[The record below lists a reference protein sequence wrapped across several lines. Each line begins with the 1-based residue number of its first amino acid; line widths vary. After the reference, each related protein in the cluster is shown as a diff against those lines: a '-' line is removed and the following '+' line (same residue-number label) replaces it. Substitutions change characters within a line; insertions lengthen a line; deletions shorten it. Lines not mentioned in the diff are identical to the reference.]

1 MASIRKRTTSA
12 GNVRWE
18 VVYRDPTSRQRSKS
32 FDRKVDAQRYAN
44 NVETDIERRDWIDPR
59 GAKQTFGEWANRWI
73 ATTTHLQ
80 PTTQQG
86 YESIVTKHL
95 LPRFGELPIGSLDHP
110 TVLAFLSDLKAA
122 GAAPGTIRNVRDVA
136 RLILDLAVRS
146 GIIKTNPVKGV
157 KAPRSRPNEMVFL
170 NADEVVAL
178 AEAIIEPPKMR
189 RRRKQDK
196 PDYPEYGLLV
206 RFAAWTGLRAGEIVA
221 LRVGKLDLMRRRV
234 EVSESA
240 AEAHGRLSFGSTK
253 TYARRSVPIPTP
265 LADELAAHIAGRK
278 PSDFVFEA
286 PDGGPIRHSNWYP
299 RHFKPAAARAGL
311 PDNLRFHDLR
321 HTYAALLIAEGAHP
335 RAMMER
341 LGHST
346 INVTLGTYG
355 HLFPNLEQRIDD
367 ALAERYRNAG
377 SPTTAEIR
385 RLNAKGSA

>member
-1 MASIRKRTTSA
+1 MASIRKRSTTA

-18 VVYRDPTSRQRSKS
+18 VVYRDPSSRQRSKS
-32 FDRKVDAQRYAN
+32 FVRKVDAQRYAN
-44 NVETDIERRDWIDPR
+44 SVETDIERSDWIDPQ
-59 GAKQTFGEWANRWI
+59 GAKQSFGEWANRWI
-73 ATTTHLQ
+73 ATTTHLK

-95 LPRFGELPIGSLDHP
+95 LPRFGELPIGSIDHP
-110 TVLAFLSDLKAA
+110 IVLAFLSDLQASGAAA
-122 GAAPGTIRNVRDVA
+122 GTVRNVRDA
-136 RLILDLAVRS
+136 TRLIFDLAVRS
-146 GIIKTNPVKGV
+146 GIVKTNPVKGA

-170 NADEVVAL
+170 DADQVAAL
-178 AEAIIEPPKMR
+178 ADAIIEPPVMR
-189 RRRKQDK
+189 RRRMQDK
-196 PDYPEYGLLV
+196 PNYPEYGLLV

-240 AEAHGRLSFGSTK
+240 AEAHGKLTYGPTK
-253 TYARRSVPIPTP
+253 TYARRSVPILAP
-265 LADELAAHIAGRK
+265 LADELTVHVAGRK
-278 PSDFVFEA
+278 PTDFVFEA

-311 PDNLRFHDLR
+311 SDDLRFLDLR
-321 HTYAALLIAEGAHP
+321 HTYAAFLIAEGAHP

-367 ALAERYRNAG
+367 ALGERYRGA
-377 SPTTAEIR
+377 TTPLGGDVAPFR
-385 RLNAKGSA
+385 R

>member
-1 MASIRKRTTSA
+1 MSRVRGTFTQSGEVNEEPWPAYASAPHRLGTSDGRPSTA
-12 GNVRWE
+12 RS
-18 VVYRDPTSRQRSKS
+18 SRQRSKS

-178 AEAIIEPPKMR
+178 AEAIIEPPVMR

-253 TYARRSVPIPTP
+253 TYAAAVAIAAP
-265 LADELAAHIAGRK
+265 LADPESALHMGAAIRLPPSKHPMADRSATEL
-278 PSDFVFEA
+278 V
-286 PDGGPIRHSNWYP
+286 
-299 RHFKPAAARAGL
+299 PAAL
-311 PDNLRFHDLR
+311 Q
-321 HTYAALLIAEGAHP
+321 
-335 RAMMER
+335 
-341 LGHST
+341 
-346 INVTLGTYG
+346 V
-355 HLFPNLEQRIDD
+355 
-367 ALAERYRNAG
+367 
-377 SPTTAEIR
+377 
-385 RLNAKGSA
+385 

>member
-1 MASIRKRTTSA
+1 MASIRKRSTTA

-18 VVYRDPTSRQRSKS
+18 VVYRDPSSRQRSKS
-32 FDRKVDAQRYAN
+32 FVRKVDAQRYAN
-44 NVETDIERRDWIDPR
+44 SVETDIERSDWIDPQ
-59 GAKQTFGEWANRWI
+59 GAKQSFGEWANRWI
-73 ATTTHLQ
+73 ATTTHLK

-95 LPRFGELPIGSLDHP
+95 LPRFGELPIGSIDHP
-110 TVLAFLSDLKAA
+110 IVLAFLSDLQASGAAA
-122 GAAPGTIRNVRDVA
+122 GTVRNVRDA
-136 RLILDLAVRS
+136 TRLIFDLAVRS
-146 GIIKTNPVKGV
+146 GIVKTNPVKGA

-170 NADEVVAL
+170 DADQVAAL
-178 AEAIIEPPKMR
+178 ADAIIEPPVMR
-189 RRRKQDK
+189 RRRMQDK
-196 PDYPEYGLLV
+196 PNYPEYGLLV

-240 AEAHGRLSFGSTK
+240 AEAHGKLTYGPTK
-253 TYARRSVPIPTP
+253 TYARRSVPILAP
-265 LADELAAHIAGRK
+265 LADELTVHVAGRK
-278 PSDFVFEA
+278 PTDFVFEA

-311 PDNLRFHDLR
+311 SDDLRFLDLR
-321 HTYAALLIAEGAHP
+321 HTYAAFLVAEGAHP

-367 ALAERYRNAG
+367 ALGERYRGA
-377 SPTTAEIR
+377 TTPLGGDVAPFR
-385 RLNAKGSA
+385 R

>member
-1 MASIRKRTTSA
+1 MASIRKRSTTA

-18 VVYRDPTSRQRSKS
+18 VVYRDPSSRQRSKS
-32 FDRKVDAQRYAN
+32 FVRKVDAQRYAN
-44 NVETDIERRDWIDPR
+44 SVETDIERSDWIDPQ
-59 GAKQTFGEWANRWI
+59 GAKQSFGEWANRWI
-73 ATTTHLQ
+73 ATTTHLK

-95 LPRFGELPIGSLDHP
+95 LPRFGELPIGSIDHP
-110 TVLAFLSDLKAA
+110 IVLAFLSDLQASGAAA
-122 GAAPGTIRNVRDVA
+122 GTVRNVRDA
-136 RLILDLAVRS
+136 TRLIFDLAVRS
-146 GIIKTNPVKGV
+146 GIVKTNPVKGA

-170 NADEVVAL
+170 DADQVAAL
-178 AEAIIEPPKMR
+178 ADAIIEPPVLR
-189 RRRKQDK
+189 RRRTQDK
-196 PDYPEYGLLV
+196 PNYPEYGLLV

-240 AEAHGRLSFGSTK
+240 AEAHGKLTYGPTK
-253 TYARRSVPIPTP
+253 TYARRSVPILAP
-265 LADELAAHIAGRK
+265 LADELTVHVAGRK
-278 PSDFVFEA
+278 PTDFVFEA

-311 PDNLRFHDLR
+311 SDDLRFHDLR
-321 HTYAALLIAEGAHP
+321 HTYAAFLIAEGAHP

-367 ALAERYRNAG
+367 ALGERYRGA
-377 SPTTAEIR
+377 TTPLGGDVAPFR
-385 RLNAKGSA
+385 R